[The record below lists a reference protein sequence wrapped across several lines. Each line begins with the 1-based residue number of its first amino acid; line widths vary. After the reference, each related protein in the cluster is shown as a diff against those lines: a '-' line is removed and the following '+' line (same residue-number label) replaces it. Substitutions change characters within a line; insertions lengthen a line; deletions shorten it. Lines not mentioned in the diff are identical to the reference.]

1 VAKSLNLV
9 CVNNSYLKVS
19 DVVATSVTQFNGIH
33 VIREVVALI
42 TAHTS
47 PYQEAI

>member
-19 DVVATSVTQFNGIH
+19 VNSAY
-33 VIREVVALI
+33 L
-42 TAHTS
+42 
-47 PYQEAI
+47 